1 METLSISGV
10 VQRQTELGSVFFVG
24 VLRMGKVISCCVQYI
39 KITAYRT
46 VKMINNGTLTI
57 NNSNSENAL
66 TKGDIKK
73 SYFGE
78 WDDSASISKD
88 HITVEYDYVAKV
100 MDGKELSS
108 LRRRNS
114 LCCKEGRLLLF
125 FMWHHFIF

>member
-1 METLSISGV
+1 
-10 VQRQTELGSVFFVG
+10 
-24 VLRMGKVISCCVQYI
+24 
-39 KITAYRT
+39 
-46 VKMINNGTLTI
+46 MINNGTLTI
-57 NNSNSENAL
+57 NNSNSEKAL
-66 TKGDIKK
+66 KKGDIKK

-114 LCCKEGRLLLF
+114 LCCKEGWLLLF
-125 FMWHHFIF
+125 FLLGAVVLGGGEINTKIYKCVDIIQGT